1 MTLALAL
8 SLALAAPP
16 APSAAVTSDDPP
28 VQVWLNQDNHFVR
41 GDRAKVY
48 VKAAADGYLVVLRG
62 DADGHVRV
70 LFPLDP
76 TDDAFIRGR
85 KKLEVRGRGDREA
98 FTVDE
103 REGSGV
109 VLVAWS
115 ASPFKFDEFVRGD
128 HWDYRVLATERA
140 DSDAEAAL
148 LDIVQRMTGDGFDY
162 DVVTYTVESSTA
174 SYRRYHYDRYYP
186 SFRFGFGYGFF
197 GRSCYDPFFYDAFYC
212 GPYYGGFRSAFF
224 YDPFF
229 QRPFFY
235 RPYVVR
241 RYYSYRYRPGY
252 VGLPGGFVF
261 KNRRSATA
269 VGPRVYTPGH
279 GPGARGVLLSET
291 TRELNRRSA
300 DVRSERVSSLP
311 ERRSGE
317 RVLTLPDRRGG
328 ERVLTLPDRR
338 GGERVMSLP
347 ERRNGERVSTLPDR
361 RGGERVMSLPERR
374 DDERVSSLPERRGGE
389 RVSSRPERRPEPRS
403 VGGSDGRTARA
414 PVMRE
419 RGGSTRSAGGGRA
432 WTGSSRGVSGGGR
445 VAPANGGG
453 RRRP

>member
-1 MTLALAL
+1 MRLALAL

-16 APSAAVTSDDPP
+16 AAVTSDDPP

-85 KKLEVRGRGDREA
+85 KKLEVRARGDREA

-109 VLVAWS
+109 VLAAWS
-115 ASPFKFDEFVRGD
+115 ASPFKFDEFMRGD

-140 DSDAEAAL
+140 DSDAEAGL
-148 LDIVQRMTGDGFDY
+148 VDIMQRMAGDGFDY

-174 SYRRYHYDRYYP
+174 YYRRYHYDRYYP
-186 SFRFGFGYGFF
+186 SFHFGFRYGFF
-197 GRSCYDPFFYDAFYC
+197 GRSCYDPFFYDSFYC
-212 GPYYGGFRSAFF
+212 GPYYTGFRSAFF

-229 QRPFFY
+229 HRPFFY

-241 RYYSYRYRPGY
+241 RYYGYRYRPGY
-252 VGLPGGFVF
+252 VGVPGGLVF

-269 VGPRVYTPGH
+269 VGPRFYIPQ
-279 GPGARGVLLSET
+279 GVLLSET
-291 TRELNRRSA
+291 TRERNRRTA
-300 DVRSERVSSLP
+300 DVRGEHVTSLPDRRGGERVTSLP

-317 RVLTLPDRRGG
+317 RVT
-328 ERVLTLPDRR
+328 
-338 GGERVMSLP
+338 SLP
-347 ERRNGERVSTLPDR
+347 ERRSGERVSSP
-361 RGGERVMSLPERR
+361 
-374 DDERVSSLPERRGGE
+374 PERRGGE
-389 RVSSRPERRPEPRS
+389 RVSSPPGRRSGERVSSQPERRPEPRS
-403 VGGSDGRTARA
+403 FGGGNDGRTARA

-419 RGGSTRSAGGGRA
+419 RGGSARSGGGGGGGRA
-432 WTGSSRGVSGGGR
+432 WTGSSRGVSGGG
-445 VAPANGGG
+445 G

>member
-1 MTLALAL
+1 MRLALAL

-16 APSAAVTSDDPP
+16 AAPAAVTSDDPP

-85 KKLEVRGRGDREA
+85 KKLEVRARGDREA

-109 VLVAWS
+109 VLAAWS
-115 ASPFKFDEFVRGD
+115 ASPFKFDEFMRGD

-140 DSDAEAAL
+140 DSDAEAGL
-148 LDIVQRMTGDGFDY
+148 VDIMQRMAGDGFDY

-174 SYRRYHYDRYYP
+174 YYRRYHYDRYYP
-186 SFRFGFGYGFF
+186 SFRFGVGYGFF
-197 GRSCYDPFFYDAFYC
+197 GRSCYDPFFYDPFYC
-212 GPYYGGFRSAFF
+212 GPYYTGFRSAFF

-229 QRPFFY
+229 HRPFFY

-241 RYYSYRYRPGY
+241 RYYSYRYRPGF
-252 VGLPGGFVF
+252 VGVPGGLVF
-261 KNRRSATA
+261 KNRRSAEA
-269 VGPRVYTPGH
+269 SGPRVYTPQ
-279 GPGARGVLLSET
+279 GVLLSET
-291 TRELNRRSA
+291 TRERTLNRRTA
-300 DVRSERVSSLP
+300 DVRDERVTSLP

-317 RVLTLPDRRGG
+317 RVT
-328 ERVLTLPDRR
+328 
-338 GGERVMSLP
+338 SLP
-347 ERRNGERVSTLPDR
+347 ERRSGERVT
-361 RGGERVMSLPERR
+361 SLPERR
-374 DDERVSSLPERRGGE
+374 SGEPVTSLPERRSGERVSSLPGRRSGE
-389 RVSSRPERRPEPRS
+389 RVSSQPERRPEARS
-403 VGGSDGRTARA
+403 FGGNDGRTARA

-419 RGGSTRSAGGGRA
+419 RGGSTRSAGGGGGGRA
-432 WTGSSRGVSGGGR
+432 WAGSSRGVSGGG
-445 VAPANGGG
+445 G

>member
-8 SLALAAPP
+8 SLALAAP
-16 APSAAVTSDDPP
+16 SAAVTSDDPP
-28 VQVWLNQDNHFVR
+28 VRVWLNQDNHFVR

-76 TDDAFIRGR
+76 TDDAFIRGS
-85 KKLEVRGRGDREA
+85 KKVEVRGRSDREA

-109 VLVAWS
+109 VLATWS

-174 SYRRYHYDRYYP
+174 YYRRYHYDRYYP
-186 SFRFGFGYGFF
+186 SFHVGFRYGFF
-197 GRSCYDPFFYDAFYC
+197 GRSCYDPFFYDPFYC
-212 GPYYGGFRSAFF
+212 GPYYAGFRSAFF

-229 QRPFFY
+229 HRPFFY

-269 VGPRVYTPGH
+269 VGPRVHIPQ
-279 GPGARGVLLSET
+279 GVLLRET
-291 TRELNRRSA
+291 TRAPNRRSA
-300 DVRSERVSSLP
+300 DVRGERVTRLP

-328 ERVLTLPDRR
+328 ERVS
-338 GGERVMSLP
+338 SLP
-347 ERRNGERVSTLPDR
+347 ERRSGERVS
-361 RGGERVMSLPERR
+361 SLPERR
-374 DDERVSSLPERRGGE
+374 SGERVSSLPERRGGE

-403 VGGSDGRTARA
+403 VGGNDGRTARA
-414 PVMRE
+414 PAMRE
-419 RGGSTRSAGGGRA
+419 RGGSTSGGGRA
-432 WTGSSRGVSGGGR
+432 LGGSSRGASASGGGR

-453 RRRP
+453 GGRRRP